1 MNNNNSTTK
10 NQYLL
15 LSIILSFAL
24 ILRIFLSQSEG
35 YILDITY
42 FTNWSQ
48 EVFNNGFNN
57 FYQNFGADY
66 PPFYI
71 YILWIIGAISH
82 LFNIDI
88 NILLKFPTIIAD
100 ISTSF
105 LIFHIAKKY
114 TSFNIALFSAIIYA
128 FNPAIIYTSAIWGQ
142 VDSIYTFFLL
152 FAVYE
157 FVSDKPITSS
167 MLFTLSVLTKPQ
179 SLVLAPLFVILIIKK
194 YSYKMLVKLA
204 CISTVIFLFL
214 SKPFYIDSS
223 VSEIFKLY
231 ISSYTEYPFTSLNA
245 FNFWALFGM
254 FKPDNITFLFPF
266 LTYRM
271 IGYLLF
277 ASLFIYVLCF
287 FLKRNDEKMTYL
299 CSSLLFFGFFMLFT
313 RIHERYLFPMFVF
326 LVIANIFDK
335 RLYIVYILLSITFFA
350 NLYLVFEEVK
360 TGVQIPMSMFIVTYS
375 TLINIILFIYV
386 CYCLYSY
393 RGQEHDKL
401 RAKIS

>member
-71 YILWIIGAISH
+71 YILWIIRAISH
-82 LFNIDI
+82 IFNIDI
-88 NILLKFPTIIAD
+88 NLLLKFPTVIAD
-100 ISTSF
+100 IATSF
-105 LIFHIAKKY
+105 LIFHIARKY
-114 TSFNIALFSAIIYA
+114 TSFNIALLSVIIYV

-167 MLFTLSVLTKPQ
+167 VLFTLSVLTKPQ

-194 YSYKMLVKLA
+194 HSYKMLVKLA
-204 CISTVIFLFL
+204 CISTIIFLFL

-223 VSEIFKLY
+223 VSEIFRLY

-254 FKPDNITFLFPF
+254 FRPDSVSFLFPF
-266 LTYRM
+266 LTYR
-271 IGYLLF
+271 ILGYLLF
-277 ASLFIYVLCF
+277 ASLFVYVLYF
-287 FLKRNDEKMTYL
+287 LLKRNEEKMIYL
-299 CSSLLFFGFFMLFT
+299 CTSLLFFGFFMLFT

-326 LVIANIFDK
+326 LVIAMIFDK
-335 RLYIVYILLSITFFA
+335 RLYIVYILSSITFFA
-350 NLYLVFEEVK
+350 NLYLVFEEVR

-375 TLINIILFIYV
+375 TLINIILFIYLS
-386 CYCLYSY
+386 YCLYSY
-393 RGQEHDKL
+393 KETKYDKL
-401 RAKIS
+401 YI

>member
-1 MNNNNSTTK
+1 MTNNKSTTK
-10 NQYLL
+10 NQYIL
-15 LSIILSFAL
+15 LSLILFFAL
-24 ILRIFLSQSEG
+24 ILRIFLSKSEG
-35 YILDITY
+35 YILDINH

-48 EVFNNGFNN
+48 EVFNSGFTN
-57 FYQNFGADY
+57 FYQNSRADY

-71 YILWIIGAISH
+71 YVLWIVGAISH
-82 LFNIDI
+82 IFNVDFL
-88 NILLKFPTIIAD
+88 ILLKIPAIIAD

-114 TSFNIALFSAIIYA
+114 TSFNIALLSTILYA

-167 MLFTLSVLTKPQ
+167 ILFTLSVLTKPQ
-179 SLVLAPLFVILIIKK
+179 SLVLFPFFVILTIKK
-194 YSYKMLVKLA
+194 YSYKILVKLM
-204 CISTVIFLFL
+204 CISTIIFLLL
-214 SKPFYIDSS
+214 SKPFYMSSS

-254 FKPDNITFLFPF
+254 FRPDSVSFLFPF
-266 LTYRM
+266 LTYRI

-277 ASLFIYVLCF
+277 ALLFIYVVYIL
-287 FLKRNDEKMTYL
+287 LERNDDRMIYL

-326 LVIANIFDK
+326 LIISTIFDK
-335 RLYIVYILLSITFFA
+335 RLYTVYILSSITFFA

-360 TGVQIPMSMFIVTYS
+360 TGVQIPMSMFIITYS
-375 TLINIILFIYV
+375 TLINIIIFIYV

-393 RGQEHDKL
+393 KSYERLKY
-401 RAKIS
+401 